1 MAATFKDVY
10 RMLEIKGPGK
20 ATSSRG
26 TEYRIEARSGN
37 IVAFPR
43 FGPGD
48 RSSRLLA
55 SGRDMSRDSGRRFI
69 QWPLQHLG
77 LVRGSRKMIVDRSVF
92 TGLALWPIS
101 KLPRTGNDHY
111 RAL

>member
-10 RMLEIKGPGK
+10 QMLEIKGPGK

-43 FGPGD
+43 
-48 RSSRLLA
+48 
-55 SGRDMSRDSGRRFI
+55 SGRVTVHPDCWLQAMTCQGTRAGGLYNGRYSI
-69 QWPLQHLG
+69 LDWYAEAA
-77 LVRGSRKMIVDRSVF
+77 K
-92 TGLALWPIS
+92 
-101 KLPRTGNDHY
+101 
-111 RAL
+111 